1 MSKKGFK
8 GFNKDLKCRN
18 FQFSEN
24 AEFSQDGDPVPCKSG
39 FHYCENPLDVFKYYP
54 PNGDNVYATVE
65 ARGVVVQEDHKSV
78 TNKIYVG
85 KRISL
90 SKMFKLCFKV
100 IASLCETS
108 VDANTSACA
117 SHANTSGDRS
127 HANTSGGRSHANTSG
142 YESHANTSGG
152 RSHANTSGYESHA
165 NTSGYASH
173 ANTSGDESHANTSGY
188 ASHANTSGDE
198 SHANTSGYA
207 SHANTSGNR
216 SHAIAKGKS
225 SIACALGNKSK
236 VMCSKSGLIVLLKY
250 NDKGQP
256 IGGVVAKVGDV
267 IDGVEIKPNV
277 FYYFDGEK
285 LTCDKR

>member
-127 HANTSGGRSHANTSG
+127 HA
-142 YESHANTSGG
+142 
-152 RSHANTSGYESHA
+152 
-165 NTSGYASH
+165 
-173 ANTSGDESHANTSGY
+173 
-188 ASHANTSGDE
+188 
-198 SHANTSGYA
+198 
-207 SHANTSGNR
+207 
-216 SHAIAKGKS
+216 IAKGKS